1 MTGGPQAVSSP
12 FPALNMD
19 LELQSGEE
27 QRLIWCHAALSEIE
41 DSFNLARQ
49 VVARSWDA
57 EIARIEMINSSQVEV
72 YTGDPDWDI
81 ALALANK
88 QALGLLVG
96 PTDQLPAISFV
107 LNRQPDQGYSL
118 RGDGSDYNHLW
129 NGQPALEAYYLA
141 GYLLPGYPQL
151 VQGLVRNFLAARAED
166 GSLDW
171 KPGLAGQRS
180 HLTAAPVLASL
191 AWRAY
196 QVCADQDF
204 LEEVFPPLLEF
215 TRAWFNERHDRD
227 RDGVPEW
234 DHPMQTGF
242 EDHPVFSRWQEW
254 AQGVEISTAESPAL
268 CSMLYRECRVL
279 IDMALKLQR
288 QEPIPSLL
296 SLADQ
301 LRTSLEMAWHPEQSS
316 YLYWDRD
323 THQATPG
330 ELLGE
335 RVGTGIIVL
344 QRSFQEAVRPLV
356 RVQSGAETTPRPRVI
371 ISGSSASGQHRVEH
385 IGDDRFKWYL
395 GRGSLTGERVY
406 SQIDQVEIQGLR
418 PGDTVEVYSV
428 DYTVQDHTLLL
439 PIWAGIPDPER
450 AELMVRENITNP
462 KTYWH
467 PFGLPPCPSLPEGG
481 ENGVCGAVHLP
492 WNCLI
497 AEGML
502 AYGFP
507 THAAE
512 IVKRLMEA
520 IISRLK
526 EDQAFFRTY
535 DVDTGKGIGERN
547 ALSGLA
553 PMNLFL
559 EVLGVRPISP
569 FQVYV
574 SGFNPFPWSVTVKYR
589 GLSVL
594 KRKDKTLITFP
605 NGQSVTVKG
614 PAPQMVTL
622 QLEAKA

>member
-1 MTGGPQAVSSP
+1 
-12 FPALNMD
+12 
-19 LELQSGEE
+19 
-27 QRLIWCHAALSEIE
+27 
-41 DSFNLARQ
+41 
-49 VVARSWDA
+49 
-57 EIARIEMINSSQVEV
+57 
-72 YTGDPDWDI
+72 
-81 ALALANK
+81 
-88 QALGLLVG
+88 
-96 PTDQLPAISFV
+96 
-107 LNRQPDQGYSL
+107 
-118 RGDGSDYNHLW
+118 
-129 NGQPALEAYYLA
+129 
-141 GYLLPGYPQL
+141 
-151 VQGLVRNFLAARAED
+151 
-166 GSLDW
+166 
-171 KPGLAGQRS
+171 
-180 HLTAAPVLASL
+180 
-191 AWRAY
+191 
-196 QVCADQDF
+196 
-204 LEEVFPPLLEF
+204 
-215 TRAWFNERHDRD
+215 
-227 RDGVPEW
+227 
-234 DHPMQTGF
+234 
-242 EDHPVFSRWQEW
+242 
-254 AQGVEISTAESPAL
+254 
-268 CSMLYRECRVL
+268 
-279 IDMALKLQR
+279 
-288 QEPIPSLL
+288 
-296 SLADQ
+296 
-301 LRTSLEMAWHPEQSS
+301 
-316 YLYWDRD
+316 
-323 THQATPG
+323 
-330 ELLGE
+330 
-335 RVGTGIIVL
+335 
-344 QRSFQEAVRPLV
+344 
-356 RVQSGAETTPRPRVI
+356 
-371 ISGSSASGQHRVEH
+371 
-385 IGDDRFKWYL
+385 
-395 GRGSLTGERVY
+395 
-406 SQIDQVEIQGLR
+406 
-418 PGDTVEVYSV
+418 VYSV